1 MKVYAVVCNNGEKWA
16 DVYFEDYRHWTDSIH
31 ATRDGAERYIRERKE
46 RYEYIEN
53 RINEL
58 EEQRCANDDYT
69 LPEKQMEELNKLCDE
84 YAIAVSHWD
93 CIAEIVEY
101 ELME

>member
-1 MKVYAVVCNNGEKWA
+1 MKVYAVVCNNGAEWP
-16 DVYFEDYRHWTDSIH
+16 EDYRHWTDSIH
-31 ATRDGAERYIRERKE
+31 ATRDGAERYIREHKE

-58 EEQRCANDDYT
+58 DNQRCANGYT
-69 LPEKQMEELNKLCDE
+69 LPEKQMEELDKLYDE
-84 YAIAVSHWD
+84 YRDSHWD
-93 CIAEIVEY
+93 CIAKVVEY

>member
-1 MKVYAVVCNNGEKWA
+1 MKVYVVVCNNGEEWP
-16 DVYFEDYRHWTDSIH
+16 EDYRHWTDSIH
-31 ATRDGAERYIRERKE
+31 ATRDGAERYIREHKE

-58 EEQRCANDDYT
+58 AELEEQRFESGGE
-69 LPEKQMEELNKLCDE
+69 LSEKQREELNKLYDE
-84 YAIAVSHWD
+84 YSNSGWD
-93 CIAEIVEY
+93 CNAIIVEY

>member
-1 MKVYAVVCNNGEKWA
+1 MKVYAVVCNNGAEWA
-16 DVYFEDYRHWTDSIH
+16 EDYIHWTESIH
-31 ATRDGAERYIRERKE
+31 ATRDGAERHIRERKE

-69 LPEKQMEELNKLCDE
+69 LPEKQMEELNKLYDE
-84 YAIAVSHWD
+84 VVIGGSDWD
-93 CIAEIVEY
+93 CIAGIVEY

>member
-1 MKVYAVVCNNGEKWA
+1 MKVYAVVFNNGEECP
-16 DVYFEDYRHWTDSIH
+16 EDYRDWTDSIH
-31 ATRDGAERYIRERKE
+31 ATRNGAERYIREHKE

-58 EEQRCANDDYT
+58 QVQQYANDDCT
-69 LPEKQMEELNKLCDE
+69 LPEKQMEELDKLYDE
-84 YAIAVSHWD
+84 YRNSYWD

>member
-16 DVYFEDYRHWTDSIH
+16 DVYFENYRHWTDSIH

-84 YAIAVSHWD
+84 YAIGVSHWN

>member
-1 MKVYAVVCNNGEKWA
+1 MKVYAVICNNGEEWA
-16 DVYFEDYRHWTDSIH
+16 EDYRHWTDSIH
-31 ATRDGAERYIRERKE
+31 ATRDGAERHIREHKE

-53 RINEL
+53 RIHEL
-58 EEQRCANDDYT
+58 EDLSYVKGYT
-69 LPEKQMEELNKLCDE
+69 LSEKQMEELDKLYDE
-84 YAIAVSHWD
+84 YRNLYWG

>member
-1 MKVYAVVCNNGEKWA
+1 MKVYAVICNNGAEWA
-16 DVYFEDYRHWTDSIH
+16 EDYRHWTDSIH
-31 ATRDGAERYIRERKE
+31 ATRDGAERHIREHKE

-69 LPEKQMEELNKLCDE
+69 LPEKQMEELNKLYDE
-84 YAIAVSHWD
+84 YAIGVSHWD
-93 CIAEIVEY
+93 CIADIVEY